1 MDKPKILI
9 RLTSQLREKGDKNAF
24 VNALGILRKHGV
36 IEPNSLK
43 LTEKGIERD
52 RMSAEERAIERRV
65 QKSNND
71 KEDYSY
77 DPKTNQATL
86 RYGRKVK

>member
-1 MDKPKILI
+1 MDKPKILV

-36 IEPNSLK
+36 IETDSLK
-43 LTEKGIERD
+43 LTEKGKVRD
-52 RMSAEERAIERRV
+52 KMSAEERAIERRAIN
-65 QKSNND
+65 SNND

-86 RYGRKVK
+86 KYGRKVK

>member
-9 RLTSQLREKGDKNAF
+9 RLTSQLKEKGDKNAYS
-24 VNALGILRKHGV
+24 NALGILRKNGI

-43 LTEKGIERD
+43 LTEKGKVRD
-52 RMSAEERAIERRV
+52 NMSAEERAIERRMRNT
-65 QKSNND
+65 NND
-71 KEDYSY
+71 AEDYIY

-86 RYGRKVK
+86 KYGRKVK